1 MSKDNNKKIEDVK
14 KTQFYVTRND
24 AGEIVKVFFPNE
36 VKVGL
41 TDSQFRSK
49 MEITGDLVVT
59 GSVTT
64 LGGVVGS
71 VGGSNEITNLTLVN
85 NIIKSSV
92 GETAITTSK
101 TDVITGGGIKVG
113 NNVKNFLVG
122 DKVGALVNG
131 GGYAEFCKADK
142 SSVFHVPKNISFNE
156 AACIPEC
163 FFTAW
168 SNIVM
173 RGKLKKK
180 QKILIHGGT
189 SGVGIASIQIAKLFN
204 SYIVTTVGNKEKVSF
219 CKKLGV
225 DQTINYNESNFFE
238 EIKNSKISSVDLIL
252 DFIGGD
258 YINKNINLLNND
270 GKLIN
275 IGFQNGSKAEINLMK
290 IMLKRLTIT
299 GSTLRIRNNSFKG
312 KILNNLIKFVFPQ
325 IEKGK
330 IKIFIDSIYKLDD
343 VVKAHKRL
351 DEGKHIG
358 KIVLNI

>member
-1 MSKDNNKKIEDVK
+1 MLAVNFDEPGGPEVLKLTEISIPKINE
-14 KTQFYVTRND
+14 
-24 AGEIVKVFFPNE
+24 NE
-36 VKVGL
+36 VLIKVK
-41 TDSQFRSK
+41 SA
-49 MEITGDLVVT
+49 
-59 GSVTT
+59 
-64 LGGVVGS
+64 GV
-71 VGGSNEITNLTLVN
+71 NRP
-85 NIIKSSV
+85 
-92 GETAITTSK
+92 
-101 TDVITGGGIKVG
+101 DVIQRQGNYPAPSGHSKILGLEVSGIIEKVG
-113 NNVKNFLVG
+113 NNVKKFLIG

-131 GGYAEFCKADK
+131 GGYAEFCKANE
-142 SSVFHVPKNISFNE
+142 SSVFHMPKNISFNE

-204 SYIVTTVGNKEKVSF
+204 SYIFTTVGNKEKVSF

-225 DQTINYNESNFFE
+225 DKTINYRESDFLE
-238 EIKNSKISSVDLIL
+238 EIKKSKISSVDLVL

-258 YINKNINLLNND
+258 YINKNINILNND
-270 GKLIN
+270 GRLVN

-290 IMLKRLTIT
+290 IMLKRLTLT
-299 GSTLRIRNNSFKG
+299 GSTLRIRENSFKG
-312 KILNNLIKFVFPQ
+312 KVLNDLLKFVFPQ

-330 IKIFIDSIYKLDD
+330 IKIYIDSIYKLED

-358 KIVLNI
+358 KIVLTI

>member
-113 NNVKNFLVG
+113 NNAITASDGGVPIIWTTSDFVTLAG
-122 DKVGALVNG
+122 DL
-131 GGYAEFCKADK
+131 
-142 SSVFHVPKNISFNE
+142 
-156 AACIPEC
+156 
-163 FFTAW
+163 
-168 SNIVM
+168 
-173 RGKLKKK
+173 R
-180 QKILIHGGT
+180 
-189 SGVGIASIQIAKLFN
+189 
-204 SYIVTTVGNKEKVSF
+204 VS
-219 CKKLGV
+219 
-225 DQTINYNESNFFE
+225 
-238 EIKNSKISSVDLIL
+238 
-252 DFIGGD
+252 GGD
-258 YINKNINLLNND
+258 IYSGTDVSLNLRSDNY
-270 GKLIN
+270 
-275 IGFQNGSKAEINLMK
+275 M
-290 IMLKRLTIT
+290 
-299 GSTLRIRNNSFKG
+299 
-312 KILNNLIKFVFPQ
+312 
-325 IEKGK
+325 
-330 IKIFIDSIYKLDD
+330 Y
-343 VVKAHKRL
+343 
-351 DEGKHIG
+351 
-358 KIVLNI
+358 

>member
-1 MSKDNNKKIEDVK
+1 MLAVDYDEPGGPEVLKLTEISIPNINEDEILIKVKSAGVNRPDIIQRQGNYPAPPGHSKILGLEVSGVIE
-14 KTQFYVTRND
+14 
-24 AGEIVKVFFPNE
+24 
-36 VKVGL
+36 
-41 TDSQFRSK
+41 
-49 MEITGDLVVT
+49 
-59 GSVTT
+59 
-64 LGGVVGS
+64 
-71 VGGSNEITNLTLVN
+71 
-85 NIIKSSV
+85 
-92 GETAITTSK
+92 
-101 TDVITGGGIKVG
+101 KVG

-131 GGYAEFCKADK
+131 GGYAEFCKADE
-142 SSVFHVPKNISFNE
+142 SSVFHIPKNISFNE

-238 EIKNSKISSVDLIL
+238 EIKNSKISSIDLVL

-330 IKIFIDSIYKLDD
+330 VKIFIDSIYKLDD

>member
-1 MSKDNNKKIEDVK
+1 MLAVDYDEPGEAKVLKLIETSVPDISEKEVLIKVRAAGVNRPDIIQRQGNYPAPSGHSKILGLEVSGIIE
-14 KTQFYVTRND
+14 
-24 AGEIVKVFFPNE
+24 
-36 VKVGL
+36 
-41 TDSQFRSK
+41 
-49 MEITGDLVVT
+49 
-59 GSVTT
+59 
-64 LGGVVGS
+64 
-71 VGGSNEITNLTLVN
+71 
-85 NIIKSSV
+85 
-92 GETAITTSK
+92 
-101 TDVITGGGIKVG
+101 KVG
-113 NNVKNFLVG
+113 NKVKKFLVG

-131 GGYAEFCKADK
+131 GGYAQFCKANE
-142 SSVFHVPKNISFNE
+142 SSVFHIPKNISFNE

-189 SGVGIASIQIAKLFN
+189 SGVGIASIQIAKLFD
-204 SYIVTTVGNKEKVSF
+204 SYIFTTVGNKEKVSF

-225 DQTINYNESNFFE
+225 DKTINYRESDFLE
-238 EIKNSKISSVDLIL
+238 EIRKSKISSVDLVL

-258 YINKNINLLNND
+258 YINKNINILNND
-270 GKLIN
+270 GRLVN

-299 GSTLRIRNNSFKG
+299 GSTLRIRDNFFKG
-312 KILNNLIKFVFPQ
+312 KVLNDLIKFVFPQ
-325 IEKGK
+325 IEKGE
-330 IKIFIDSIYKLDD
+330 IKIYIDSIYKLND

>member
-1 MSKDNNKKIEDVK
+1 MLAIDYDEPGGPEVLKLVERSIPYINEKEVLIKVKSAGVNRPDIIQRQGNYPAPLGHSKILGLEVSGIIE
-14 KTQFYVTRND
+14 
-24 AGEIVKVFFPNE
+24 
-36 VKVGL
+36 
-41 TDSQFRSK
+41 
-49 MEITGDLVVT
+49 
-59 GSVTT
+59 
-64 LGGVVGS
+64 
-71 VGGSNEITNLTLVN
+71 
-85 NIIKSSV
+85 
-92 GETAITTSK
+92 
-101 TDVITGGGIKVG
+101 KVG
-113 NNVKNFLVG
+113 NNVKKFFVG

-131 GGYAEFCKADK
+131 GGYAEFCKADE
-142 SSVFHVPKNISFNE
+142 SSVFHIPKNISFNE

-173 RGKLKKK
+173 RGKLKKR

-189 SGVGIASIQIAKLFN
+189 SGVGIASIQIAKLFDC
-204 SYIVTTVGNKEKVSF
+204 YILTTVGNKEKVSF
-219 CKKLGV
+219 CKNLGV
-225 DQTINYNESNFFE
+225 DLTINYNESNFFE
-238 EIKNSKISSVDLIL
+238 EIKNSKVSSVDLVL

-299 GSTLRIRNNSFKG
+299 GSTLRIRDNSFKS

-325 IEKGK
+325 IEKGN
-330 IKIFIDSIYKLDD
+330 IKVFIDSIYKLDD